1 MINLNYYPSL
11 KTLHEVLA
19 SFVQSQKYVENKKRK
34 STSLENEP
42 HTLNHPRMI
51 LNNECPSLTP
61 LDTSMAMHAS
71 M

>member
-1 MINLNYYPSL
+1 
-11 KTLHEVLA
+11 
-19 SFVQSQKYVENKKRK
+19 
-34 STSLENEP
+34 
-42 HTLNHPRMI
+42 LNHPRMI